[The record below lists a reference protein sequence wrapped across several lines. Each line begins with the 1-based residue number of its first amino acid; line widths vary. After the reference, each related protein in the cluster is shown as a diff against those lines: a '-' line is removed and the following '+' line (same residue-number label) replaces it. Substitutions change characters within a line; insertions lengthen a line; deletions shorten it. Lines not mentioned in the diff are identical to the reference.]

1 MCSERLFQRQFID
14 FSINHIAACKFQQKI
29 DNDQLTQLIVIY
41 LHILARNAH
50 ARHARCARS
59 GKSYDSV
66 SYARNDKS
74 RGSVNCARSDRN
86 RGCLSASLDPSGKG
100 SDFHF
105 AIHDPSNK
113 NHAESAILRS
123 LRPAEVRHTETSEMC
138 ENYAIDR
145 NISIAEVG
153 NCR

>member
-29 DNDQLTQLIVIY
+29 DNDQLTQLIVY

-50 ARHARCARS
+50 ARRARCVRS
-59 GKSYDSV
+59 GKNYDSA

-74 RGSVNCARSDRN
+74 RGSENCARSDRS
-86 RGCLSASLDPSGKG
+86 RGCLSASRDLSGMG
-100 SDFHF
+100 SDFRF
-105 AIHDPSNK
+105 AIHGPSSTNR
-113 NHAESAILRS
+113 AESAILRS

-145 NISIAEVG
+145 NISIG
-153 NCR
+153 W